1 MNLGNNDFSGNVEST
16 DWEDFDNFEQYFNAS
31 IEENDITIPWK
42 HCFYKIYFNIR
53 RLFYSP
59 LKSVRRKED
68 LNLISQVSILLQ
80 TEQSTDKETIS
91 KCTQL
96 ISLHRHMENTSA
108 RKRLECWAKRIISIY
123 LFVVLLILLM
133 VGGLFDRWDIYF
145 RLNTEVIIVLLS
157 TTTINII
164 GLGLIVLRG
173 HFEQKKLE
181 SMEQKEI
188 AETN

>member
-1 MNLGNNDFSGNVEST
+1 MSLSNNDFPENDET
-16 DWEDFDNFEQYFNAS
+16 NDWRDFDNFEQYFGES
-31 IEENDITIPWK
+31 IEENDIVIPWK
-42 HCFYKIYFNIR
+42 HCFYKIFFNIR

-80 TEQSTDKETIS
+80 TEQSTDKETIN
-91 KCTQL
+91 KCAQL

-108 RKRLECWAKRIISIY
+108 RKRLESWAKRIISIY
-123 LFVVLLILLM
+123 LFVVLVILLM
-133 VGGLFDRWDIYF
+133 VGGLFDSWAVF

-173 HFEQKKLE
+173 HFEQKKQE
-181 SMEQKEI
+181 RMEQKEI